1 VANGSYYVYNT
12 TAEYTGNWGSWNGTT
27 GVNGA
32 TDEISSSQGFF
43 VQTATPSTTF
53 TMNNTVRTTT
63 GGTYQSAVHA
73 LDNEVRLVLGNGTN
87 SDEIVTYTDADAT
100 DGYDA
105 SEDAVKMP
113 AGSAVFLSYTL
124 GNRDYAINA
133 MSQVNVQ
140 TVLPL
145 TISVTDTGSYTLT
158 ASTLNT
164 PGLTAYLRDAQ
175 TGTLTDLSQGPIT
188 LSLNGGQTYTSRYS
202 VVFQAVNTTTGI
214 STTSESNTQIYSYGD
229 MVYVKRSSPA
239 PATISVT
246 NVLGQDLKELNSN
259 TQATS
264 FEMPTV
270 QPWYAI
276 VKVTEGRKVTVSK
289 VLISNK

>member
-1 VANGSYYVYNT
+1 VYNT
-12 TAEYTGNWGSWNGTT
+12 TAEYAGNWGSWNGTT

-43 VQTATPSTTF
+43 VQTANSSTSF

-63 GGTYQSAVHA
+63 PGTYLSATHA
-73 LDNEVRLVLGNGTN
+73 LDNEVRLQLSNN
-87 SDEIVTYTDADAT
+87 INRDEIVTYTDADAT

-105 SEDAVKMP
+105 AIDAVKMP
-113 AGSAVFLSYTL
+113 AGSAVFISYTL
-124 GNRDYAINA
+124 SDKDYAINA
-133 MSQVNVQ
+133 MSQLNVQ

-145 TISVTDTGSYTLT
+145 TIAVTDTGSYTLNAT
-158 ASTLNT
+158 TLNT
-164 PGLTAYLRDAQ
+164 PNLTAYLRDAE
-175 TGTLTDLSQGPIT
+175 TGILTDLSAGPVT
-188 LSLNGGQTYTSRYS
+188 MLLNGNQIYSNRYS

-214 STTSESNTQIYSYGD
+214 STTSESATRIYSYGD
-229 MVYVKRSSPA
+229 MVYVKRSSSA

-246 NVLGQDLKELNSN
+246 NVLGQNLRELSTNS
-259 TQATS
+259 QEAS
-264 FEMPTV
+264 FEMATV

-276 VKVTEGRKVTVSK
+276 VKVTEGQKVTVAK